1 MNIYLDLGKDIPGEC
16 TIEGFKDQI
25 VLESFS
31 FGVSNDGMTDPSN
44 GTRTLGKG
52 RIGSVNCSKP
62 FDLASAKFMQYC
74 MTSSVIPKATL
85 TVGQEVN
92 KAFEKLLEVV
102 LENCYIQVNS
112 TMVHGT
118 GESRPHDSFA
128 IDFSKITVT
137 YKPQVVKGEKK
148 GQNQFIW
155 DLATNVDK

>member
-31 FGVSNDGMTDPSN
+31 FGVSNNGSTDPSN

-52 RIGSVNCSKP
+52 SISGVNVGKQ
-62 FDLASAKFMQYC
+62 FDLASAKMMQYC
-74 MTSSVIPKATL
+74 MTSTVIPKAVI

-102 LENCYIQVNS
+102 LENCYVQFNS
-112 TMVHGT
+112 TSVT
-118 GESRPHDSFA
+118 GGEGSRPHDGFA
-128 IDFSKITVT
+128 LDFSKITVT